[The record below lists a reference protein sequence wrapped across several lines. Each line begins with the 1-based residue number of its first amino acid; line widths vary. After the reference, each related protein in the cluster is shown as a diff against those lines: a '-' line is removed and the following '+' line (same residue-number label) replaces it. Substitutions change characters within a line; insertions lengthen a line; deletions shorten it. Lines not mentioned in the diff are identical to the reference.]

1 MYPFH
6 VGQATV
12 RGLVPLHTGQE
23 KSWRRGATWV
33 HAGPMPRR
41 FNTAGPCLPD
51 LHYMIPAERRLPEA
65 PGLVEQ
71 MGYFVVHAP
80 RQTGKTTALRSLAR
94 QLTASGRYAALHFSC
109 EEGEAAGDNYGSA
122 QRAVLRTLAL
132 FAQLDLPAEL
142 RPPPLTLEGDE
153 GLLLTNL
160 SAWAQS
166 CPRPLALFFDEID
179 ALRGQSLLSVLRQLR
194 AGYAQRPAAFPASV
208 VLCGLRDVRDYK
220 AASGGDPSQLGT
232 ASPFNIKVESLR
244 LGDFSQE
251 EVRELYT
258 QYTAE
263 TGQSFSEPALA
274 RAFELTQGQPW
285 LVNALA
291 REITEKM
298 AVPVSEPI
306 TADHVEQAKER
317 LILARA
323 THLDSLVARLYE
335 PRVRRV
341 LEPLLAGTFLE
352 EGDTYLDDLQYVRDL
367 GLCASGNPVR
377 IANPIYREVIARV
390 LAGGAESQILAEPK
404 SFVLPDGR
412 LDFDLFLREF
422 AAFWR
427 QHGEVLT
434 AGVSYHEV
442 APQLVLMAFLQRVV
456 NGGGFV
462 EREYGVGRG
471 RIDLLVRWPY
481 VAQGQRRWQFHALE
495 LKVWREQQAD
505 PVSEGLAQLDA
516 YLERLGLSEGV
527 LVIFDR
533 RKQAGGRPQSHFEQ
547 ARTPSGRSVTLLRA

>member
-1 MYPFH
+1 
-6 VGQATV
+6 
-12 RGLVPLHTGQE
+12 
-23 KSWRRGATWV
+23 
-33 HAGPMPRR
+33 MPRR

-71 MGYFVVHAP
+71 LGYFVVHAP
-80 RQTGKTTALRSLAR
+80 RQTGKTTALRVLAR

-109 EEGEAAGDNYGSA
+109 EEGEAAGDHYGSA

-132 FAQLDLPAEL
+132 FAQIELPPEL
-142 RPPPLTLEGDE
+142 RPPPFNLEGDE

-166 CPRPLALFFDEID
+166 CPRPLVLFFDEID

-194 AGYAQRPAAFPASV
+194 AGFSQRPAAFPSSV

-220 AASGGDPSQLGT
+220 AASGGDPSRLGT

-251 EVRELYT
+251 EVRELYA

-263 TGQSFSEPALA
+263 TGQPFNEQALA

-291 REITEKM
+291 REIAEKM
-298 AVPVSEPI
+298 AVPVKEPI
-306 TADHVEQAKER
+306 TAEHVEQAKER
-317 LILARA
+317 LILDRA
-323 THLDSLVARLYE
+323 THLDSLMARLNE

-341 LEPLLAGTFLE
+341 LEPLLAGTVTAS
-352 EGDTYLDDLQYVRDL
+352 DTYQDDVQYVRDL
-367 GLCASGNPVR
+367 GLCAPNNPLRV
-377 IANPIYREVIARV
+377 ANPIYREVIARV
-390 LAGGAESQILAEPK
+390 LAGDVELQVQAEPK

-412 LDFDLFLREF
+412 LDFDRFLREF

-427 QHGEVLT
+427 QHGEVLA

-481 VAQGQRRWQFHALE
+481 VEQGQRRWQLHALE

-505 PVSEGLAQLDA
+505 PLAEGLAQLDA
-516 YLERLGLSEGV
+516 YLERLGLGEGV

-547 ARTPSGRSVTLLRA
+547 AQTPSGRKVTLLRA